1 MKNFGKYFLVVGI
14 FLVSFLGNYLKG
26 AKRNLNHIGHTVQ
39 NYEFAGS
46 ARAWRNNYFNYKNS
60 EEKKKELGKNNNE
73 VGHEVKTEKPKTSEQ
88 ICKEKCLVELDPQ
101 ERKACLGLCTVRK
114 EKPLPFKLICKK
126 NCLAERDSRAR
137 EACLDNC
144 REIWGE

>member
-1 MKNFGKYFLVVGI
+1 MKKFGKYFLVVRI

-60 EEKKKELGKNNNE
+60 EEKETNDNN
-73 VGHEVKTEKPKTSEQ
+73 EVKTEKPKTYEQ

-101 ERKACLGLCTVRK
+101 KRKACLGLCTVRK

-137 EACLDNC
+137 ESCLDNC
-144 REIWGE
+144 RGIWGE